1 MMKNQARTSYL
12 PIIFFFFFFF
22 FASHHKLLLISFTV
36 RTLEN
41 QAMANSNL
49 GTKTATMKAETTSM
63 YRQHAVTDSFHQFG
77 LPIAKSSSLVEDLHK
92 SRRILDGYIESKRDS
107 ESARERADVEL
118 SNALE
123 LVKELTLLIE
133 RSNRSKEFHKKETGA
148 LKIDIKVEENDDYS
162 EVMRDLE
169 AAKEEVSRLKLDVDS
184 VLGEKVALEKEVVK
198 IGFKTEEKLRLLES
212 LKKEIEVANEE
223 HFLVEL
229 GKIDASMERKEIER
243 LREGEGEEVLDF
255 LVEKKKKI
263 KKMLEEANRS
273 KGIEVE
279 LFETTSDV
287 EMLQTQLNIF
297 KKMEK
302 RVHTRGMSMSRS
314 NRSFE
319 RGKCTLTVLKEVTE
333 ETEAKKEALASLNTE
348 LFKLMMVMDEL
359 RKQINQAKEETGQ
372 LNKILRKNDAKL
384 QKLNAKMIMSKSKLE
399 IALSAKERVTTLT
412 DSLAG
417 SLEKLKKNKEAA
429 KQEECL
435 LIAQKTVTE
444 METQKTKLE
453 IDEKEREL
461 NSNLDELEKAKQ
473 AEALVLEKLESLIE
487 DKMERRE
494 TESKNCSTITIS
506 RFEYEYLSRHAS
518 LAEETAEK
526 KVAAA
531 EAWVEALR
539 ASTKAV
545 LMKTGTLMRESGMMR
560 VEEEREVFRT
570 ERTKRLAEDETH
582 KFKRIPEA
590 EAESYLSP
598 KLVRKS
604 TPVQRGKS
612 RRYSSAGT
620 PTFFVIKKK
629 KVPKLVKIFS
639 RKR

>member
-1 MMKNQARTSYL
+1 MADFEVGTK
-12 PIIFFFFFFF
+12 
-22 FASHHKLLLISFTV
+22 
-36 RTLEN
+36 TLEN
-41 QAMANSNL
+41 S
-49 GTKTATMKAETTSM
+49 
-63 YRQHAVTDSFHQFG
+63 VTGSSYQLD
-77 LPIAKSSSLVEDLHK
+77 LPIVESSCSLVEDLHK
-92 SRRILDGYIESKRDS
+92 SRKILNGYKESRRDS
-107 ESARERADVEL
+107 ESAKAKAEVEL
-118 SNALE
+118 CKAME
-123 LVKELTLLIE
+123 LVKELTLLIQK
-133 RSNRSKEFHKKETGA
+133 SNRSKELHKKDIEA
-148 LKIDIKVEENDDYS
+148 SKIEENGEYV

-184 VLGEKVALEKEVVK
+184 VLGEKVAVEKEIVK
-198 IGFKTEEKLRLLES
+198 IWFKMEEKLRLLES

-229 GKIDASMERKEIER
+229 GKMDASTECEEIER
-243 LREGEGEEVLDF
+243 LREGEGEEVFDF
-255 LVEKKKKI
+255 LVEKNKKI
-263 KKMLEEANRS
+263 KIMLEEADRS

-287 EMLQTQLNIF
+287 EMLQTQLNLF
-297 KKMEK
+297 KKME
-302 RVHTRGMSMSRS
+302 RRDESMSRS

-319 RGKCTLTVLKEVTE
+319 RGKCTLKVLKEATE
-333 ETEAKKEALASLNTE
+333 ETEAKKEALASLNAE
-348 LFKLMMVMDEL
+348 LFTLMMVMDEL
-359 RKQINQAKEETGQ
+359 RKQIIQSKEETCQ
-372 LNKILRKNDAKL
+372 LNKLLRRNDVKI
-384 QKLNAKMIMSKSKLE
+384 QKLNAKMIMAKSKLE
-399 IALSAKERVTTLT
+399 IALSAKERVTSLA

-417 SLEKLKKNKEAA
+417 SLEKLMKNKEAA

-435 LIAQKTVTE
+435 LIAQKTVAKI
-444 METQKTKLE
+444 ETQKTKLE
-453 IDEKEREL
+453 IEEKEREL

-494 TESKNCSTITIS
+494 TESRNCSTITIS
-506 RFEYEYLSRHAS
+506 MFEYEYLSRHAS

-545 LMKTGTLMRESGMMR
+545 LMKTGTSMRESGMMR
-560 VEEEREVFRT
+560 VEEEREVSTT
-570 ERTKRLAEDETH
+570 ERSFSTKRLAEDETH
-582 KFKRIPEA
+582 KFKRILEA

-598 KLVRKS
+598 KPVRKS

-629 KVPKLVKIFS
+629 KVLKLVKLFS

>member
-1 MMKNQARTSYL
+1 M
-12 PIIFFFFFFF
+12 
-22 FASHHKLLLISFTV
+22 
-36 RTLEN
+36 
-41 QAMANSNL
+41 
-49 GTKTATMKAETTSM
+49 
-63 YRQHAVTDSFHQFG
+63 
-77 LPIAKSSSLVEDLHK
+77 
-92 SRRILDGYIESKRDS
+92 
-107 ESARERADVEL
+107 EL
-118 SNALE
+118 SKAIE

-133 RSNRSKEFHKKETGA
+133 KSNRSKELHKKGMEA
-148 LKIDIKVEENDDYS
+148 SKIDIEVENNGEYV

-169 AAKEEVSRLKLDVDS
+169 AAKEEVSRLKLNVDS
-184 VLGEKVALEKEVVK
+184 VLGEKVAVEKEIVK
-198 IGFKTEEKLRLLES
+198 IWFKMEEKLRLLES

-229 GKIDASMERKEIER
+229 GKMDASTECEEIER

-255 LVEKKKKI
+255 LVEKNNKI
-263 KKMLEEANRS
+263 KKMLEEADRS
-273 KGIEVE
+273 KGIEAE

-287 EMLQTQLNIF
+287 EMLQTQLNLV
-297 KKMEK
+297 KKMER
-302 RVHTRGMSMSRS
+302 RVQRRDKSMSRS

-333 ETEAKKEALASLNTE
+333 ETEAKKEALASLNAE
-348 LFKLMMVMDEL
+348 LFTLMMVMDEL
-359 RKQINQAKEETGQ
+359 RKQIIQSKEETIQ
-372 LNKILRKNDAKL
+372 LNKIRRKNDVKI
-384 QKLNAKMIMSKSKLE
+384 QKLNAKLIMAKSKLE
-399 IALSAKERVTTLT
+399 IALSAKERVTSLA

-429 KQEECL
+429 EQEERL
-435 LIAQKTVTE
+435 LIAQKTVTK
-444 METQKTKLE
+444 METEKTKLE

-473 AEALVLEKLESLIE
+473 VEAFVLEKLESLIE

-545 LMKTGTLMRESGMMR
+545 LMKTGTSMRESGMMR
-560 VEEEREVFRT
+560 VVEEREVSKT
-570 ERTKRLAEDETH
+570 ERSFSTKRLAEDETH
-582 KFKRIPEA
+582 MFERITEA

-598 KLVRKS
+598 KPVRKS
-604 TPVQRGKS
+604 TPVQLGKS

-620 PTFFVIKKK
+620 PTFYVIKKK
-629 KVPKLVKIFS
+629 KVLKLVKLFS

>member
-1 MMKNQARTSYL
+1 MDL
-12 PIIFFFFFFF
+12 PIVE
-22 FASHHKLLLISFTV
+22 S
-36 RTLEN
+36 
-41 QAMANSNL
+41 
-49 GTKTATMKAETTSM
+49 
-63 YRQHAVTDSFHQFG
+63 
-77 LPIAKSSSLVEDLHK
+77 SSSLVEDLHT
-92 SRRILDGYIESKRDS
+92 SRKILDGYKESIRDS
-107 ESARERADVEL
+107 ESAKARAEVKL
-118 SNALE
+118 SKAME

-133 RSNRSKEFHKKETGA
+133 RSNRNKEFHRKNIEDS
-148 LKIDIKVEENDDYS
+148 KIDIKVEENGEYV
-162 EVMRDLE
+162 EVRRDLE
-169 AAKEEVSRLKLDVDS
+169 AAKEEVSRLKLDLDS
-184 VLGEKVALEKEVVK
+184 VLGEKVEVEKEEVK
-198 IGFKTEEKLRLLES
+198 IGFRIEEKLRLLES

-229 GKIDASMERKEIER
+229 GKMDASMDCKEIER
-243 LREGEGEEVLDF
+243 MREGEGEEVLDYI
-255 LVEKKKKI
+255 VEKNKKI
-263 KKMLEEANRS
+263 KKMLEEADRS

-287 EMLQTQLNIF
+287 EMLQTQLNLV
-297 KKMEK
+297 KKME
-302 RVHTRGMSMSRS
+302 RGDKSMS
-314 NRSFE
+314 RSFE

-333 ETEAKKEALASLNTE
+333 AKKEALASLNAE

-359 RKQINQAKEETGQ
+359 RNQINQAREETGQ
-372 LNKILRKNDAKL
+372 LNKILSKNDVKI
-384 QKLNAKMIMSKSKLE
+384 QKLNAKMIMAKSKLE
-399 IALSAKERVTTLT
+399 IALSAKERVRSLA

-429 KQEECL
+429 KEEECL

-494 TESKNCSTITIS
+494 TELKNCSTITIS

-526 KVAAA
+526 KVSAA
-531 EAWVEALR
+531 EAWAEALR

-545 LMKTGTLMRESGMMR
+545 LMKTGTLMR
-560 VEEEREVFRT
+560 VEGEREMSRT
-570 ERTKRLAEDETH
+570 ERSFSTKRLAEDE
-582 KFKRIPEA
+582 RIQEA
-590 EAESYLSP
+590 EAESYLFSKP
-598 KLVRKS
+598 VRKS
-604 TPVQRGKS
+604 TPVQLGKS

-629 KVPKLVKIFS
+629 KGLKLVKLFS

>member
-1 MMKNQARTSYL
+1 
-12 PIIFFFFFFF
+12 
-22 FASHHKLLLISFTV
+22 
-36 RTLEN
+36 
-41 QAMANSNL
+41 MANSNV
-49 GTKTATMKAETTSM
+49 GTKTATVKAETSM

-77 LPIAKSSSLVEDLHK
+77 LPIVKSSSLVEDLHK

-107 ESARERADVEL
+107 ESARERAEAEH

-133 RSNRSKEFHKKETGA
+133 RSNRCKEFHKKETGA

-162 EVMRDLE
+162 EVMKDLE

-198 IGFKTEEKLRLLES
+198 IGFNMEEKLRLLES

-229 GKIDASMERKEIER
+229 GKIDASIERKEIER

-255 LVEKKKKI
+255 LVEKNKKI
-263 KKMLEEANRS
+263 KKMLEEADRS

-297 KKMEK
+297 KKME
-302 RVHTRGMSMSRS
+302 RRD

-333 ETEAKKEALASLNTE
+333 ETEAKKEALASLNAE

-372 LNKILRKNDAKL
+372 LNKILRKNDVKI

-399 IALSAKERVTTLT
+399 IALSAKERVTSLV

-494 TESKNCSTITIS
+494 TESKNYSTITIS
-506 RFEYEYLSRHAS
+506 RFEYDYLSRHAS

>member
-1 MMKNQARTSYL
+1 
-12 PIIFFFFFFF
+12 
-22 FASHHKLLLISFTV
+22 
-36 RTLEN
+36 
-41 QAMANSNL
+41 MANSNV
-49 GTKTATMKAETTSM
+49 GTKTATVKAETSM

-77 LPIAKSSSLVEDLHK
+77 LPIVKSSSLVEDLHK

-107 ESARERADVEL
+107 ESARERAEAEH

-133 RSNRSKEFHKKETGA
+133 RSNRCKEFHKKETGA

-162 EVMRDLE
+162 EVMKDLE

-198 IGFKTEEKLRLLES
+198 IGFNMEEKLRLLES

-229 GKIDASMERKEIER
+229 GKIDASIERKEIER

-255 LVEKKKKI
+255 L
-263 KKMLEEANRS
+263 
-273 KGIEVE
+273 
-279 LFETTSDV
+279 
-287 EMLQTQLNIF
+287 TQLNIF
-297 KKMEK
+297 KKME
-302 RVHTRGMSMSRS
+302 RRD

-333 ETEAKKEALASLNTE
+333 ETEAKKEALASLNAE

-372 LNKILRKNDAKL
+372 LNKILRKNDVKI

-399 IALSAKERVTTLT
+399 IALSAKERVTSLV

-494 TESKNCSTITIS
+494 TESKNYSTITIS
-506 RFEYEYLSRHAS
+506 RFEYDYLSRHAS

>member
-1 MMKNQARTSYL
+1 
-12 PIIFFFFFFF
+12 
-22 FASHHKLLLISFTV
+22 
-36 RTLEN
+36 
-41 QAMANSNL
+41 MANSEL
-49 GTKTATMKAETTSM
+49 GTKNGTVKAETSI
-63 YRQHAVTDSFHQFG
+63 YRHNSITGSSYQLD
-77 LPIAKSSSLVEDLHK
+77 LPIVESSSSLVEDLHK
-92 SRRILDGYIESKRDS
+92 SRKILDGYKESLRDS
-107 ESARERADVEL
+107 ESTKAKAEVEL
-118 SNALE
+118 SKAIE

-133 RSNRSKEFHKKETGA
+133 RSNRSKEFHKKDMEA
-148 LKIDIKVEENDDYS
+148 SKIDIKVEENGEYV

-184 VLGEKVALEKEVVK
+184 VLGEKAAVEKEAVK
-198 IGFKTEEKLRLLES
+198 IGVKMEEKLRLLAS

-229 GKIDASMERKEIER
+229 GKMDASMECKEIER
-243 LREGEGEEVLDF
+243 LREGDGEEVLDF
-255 LVEKKKKI
+255 LVEKNKRI
-263 KKMLEEANRS
+263 KKMLEEADRS

-287 EMLQTQLNIF
+287 EMLQTQLNLV
-297 KKMEK
+297 KKMER
-302 RVHTRGMSMSRS
+302 RVHRRDKSMS
-314 NRSFE
+314 RSFE

-333 ETEAKKEALASLNTE
+333 ETEAKKEALASLNAE
-348 LFKLMMVMDEL
+348 LFKLMMEMDEL
-359 RKQINQAKEETGQ
+359 RKQIIQAKEETCQ
-372 LNKILRKNDAKL
+372 LNKILRKNDVKI
-384 QKLNAKMIMSKSKLE
+384 QKLNAKMIMAKSKLE
-399 IALSAKERVTTLT
+399 IALSAKERVT
-412 DSLAG
+412 SLADNLAC

-435 LIAQKTVTE
+435 LIAQKTVTK

-461 NSNLDELEKAKQ
+461 SSNLDELEKAKQ
-473 AEALVLEKLESLIE
+473 AEALVLEKLESLTE
-487 DKMERRE
+487 DKMERRG

-545 LMKTGTLMRESGMMR
+545 LMKTGTLMREGGMMR
-560 VEEEREVFRT
+560 VEKERKVSTT
-570 ERTKRLAEDETH
+570 ERS
-582 KFKRIPEA
+582 FKRIPEA
-590 EAESYLSP
+590 EAEAESYLCP
-598 KLVRKS
+598 KPVRKS
-604 TPVQRGKS
+604 RPVQQGKS

-629 KVPKLVKIFS
+629 KVLKLVKLFS

>member
-1 MMKNQARTSYL
+1 M
-12 PIIFFFFFFF
+12 
-22 FASHHKLLLISFTV
+22 
-36 RTLEN
+36 
-41 QAMANSNL
+41 
-49 GTKTATMKAETTSM
+49 
-63 YRQHAVTDSFHQFG
+63 
-77 LPIAKSSSLVEDLHK
+77 EDLHK

-107 ESARERADVEL
+107 ESARERAEVEL

-123 LVKELTLLIE
+123 LVKELILLID
-133 RSNRSKEFHKKETGA
+133 RSNSSKEFHKKYTGA
-148 LKIDIKVEENDDYS
+148 LKIDIKVEENGDYA

-169 AAKEEVSRLKLDVDS
+169 TAKEEVSRLKLDVDS

-198 IGFKTEEKLRLLES
+198 TGFNMKEKLRLLES

-229 GKIDASMERKEIER
+229 GKIDASMECKEIER
-243 LREGEGEEVLDF
+243 LREGEEVLDF
-255 LVEKKKKI
+255 LVEKNKKI
-263 KKMLEEANRS
+263 KKMLEEADRS
-273 KGIEVE
+273 KGIELE

-287 EMLQTQLNIF
+287 EMLQTQLNLF
-297 KKMEK
+297 KKMER
-302 RVHTRGMSMSRS
+302 RVHTTGKSMSRS
-314 NRSFE
+314 SRSFE

-359 RKQINQAKEETGQ
+359 RKQI
-372 LNKILRKNDAKL
+372 LRKNDVKI
-384 QKLNAKMIMSKSKLE
+384 QKLNAKMIMAKSKLE
-399 IALSAKERVTTLT
+399 IALSAKERVTSLA

-453 IDEKEREL
+453 IDEKGREL

-487 DKMERRE
+487 DKMER
-494 TESKNCSTITIS
+494 
-506 RFEYEYLSRHAS
+506 FEYEYLSRHAS

-526 KVAAA
+526 EVAAA

-560 VEEEREVFRT
+560 VEEERQVFRT
-570 ERTKRLAEDETH
+570 ARSFSTKRLAEDETH
-582 KFKRIPEA
+582 MFKGIPEA
-590 EAESYLSP
+590 AESYLSP

-612 RRYSSAGT
+612 RRCSSAGT

-639 RKR
+639 LKR

>member
-1 MMKNQARTSYL
+1 
-12 PIIFFFFFFF
+12 
-22 FASHHKLLLISFTV
+22 
-36 RTLEN
+36 
-41 QAMANSNL
+41 MANSNV
-49 GTKTATMKAETTSM
+49 GTKTATVKAETSM

-77 LPIAKSSSLVEDLHK
+77 LPIVKSSSLVEDLHK

-107 ESARERADVEL
+107 ESARERAEVEL

-123 LVKELTLLIE
+123 LVKELILLID
-133 RSNRSKEFHKKETGA
+133 RSNSSKEFHKKYTGA
-148 LKIDIKVEENDDYS
+148 LKIDIKVEENGDYA

-169 AAKEEVSRLKLDVDS
+169 TAKEEVSRLKLDVDS

-198 IGFKTEEKLRLLES
+198 TGFNMEEKLRLLES

-229 GKIDASMERKEIER
+229 GKIDASMECKEIER
-243 LREGEGEEVLDF
+243 LREKEEVLDF
-255 LVEKKKKI
+255 LVEKNKKI
-263 KKMLEEANRS
+263 KKMLEEADRS
-273 KGIEVE
+273 KGIELE

-287 EMLQTQLNIF
+287 EMLQTQLNLF
-297 KKMEK
+297 KKMER
-302 RVHTRGMSMSRS
+302 RVHTTGKSMSRS
-314 NRSFE
+314 SRFFE
-319 RGKCTLTVLKEVTE
+319 RGKCTLTVLKEATE

-372 LNKILRKNDAKL
+372 FNKILRKNDVKI
-384 QKLNAKMIMSKSKLE
+384 QKLNAKMIMAKSKLE
-399 IALSAKERVTTLT
+399 IALSAKERVTSLA

-473 AEALVLEKLESLIE
+473 AEALVLEKLESHIE

-560 VEEEREVFRT
+560 VEEERQVFRT
-570 ERTKRLAEDETH
+570 ERSFSTKRLAEDETH
-582 KFKRIPEA
+582 MFKGIPEA

-604 TPVQRGKS
+604 TPVQRGKA
-612 RRYSSAGT
+612 RRCSSAGT

>member
-1 MMKNQARTSYL
+1 
-12 PIIFFFFFFF
+12 
-22 FASHHKLLLISFTV
+22 
-36 RTLEN
+36 
-41 QAMANSNL
+41 MANSNV
-49 GTKTATMKAETTSM
+49 GTKTAT
-63 YRQHAVTDSFHQFG
+63 
-77 LPIAKSSSLVEDLHK
+77 SSSLVEDLHK

-107 ESARERADVEL
+107 ESARERAEVEL

-123 LVKELTLLIE
+123 LVKELILLID
-133 RSNRSKEFHKKETGA
+133 RSNSSKEFQKKDTGA
-148 LKIDIKVEENDDYS
+148 LKIDIKVEENGDYA
-162 EVMRDLE
+162 EVMRDLGT
-169 AAKEEVSRLKLDVDS
+169 AKEEVSRLKLDVDS

-198 IGFKTEEKLRLLES
+198 TGFNMKEKLRLLES

-229 GKIDASMERKEIER
+229 GKMDASMECKEIER
-243 LREGEGEEVLDF
+243 LREGEEVLDF
-255 LVEKKKKI
+255 LVEKNKKI
-263 KKMLEEANRS
+263 KKMLEEADRS
-273 KGIEVE
+273 KGIELE

-287 EMLQTQLNIF
+287 EMLQTQLNLF
-297 KKMEK
+297 KKMER
-302 RVHTRGMSMSRS
+302 RVHTTGKSMSRS
-314 NRSFE
+314 SRFFE

-372 LNKILRKNDAKL
+372 FNKILRKNDVKI
-384 QKLNAKMIMSKSKLE
+384 QKLNAKMIMAKSKLE
-399 IALSAKERVTTLT
+399 IALSAKERVTSLA

-494 TESKNCSTITIS
+494 AD
-506 RFEYEYLSRHAS
+506 RHAS

-560 VEEEREVFRT
+560 VEEERQVFRT
-570 ERTKRLAEDETH
+570 ERSFSTKRLAEDETH
-582 KFKRIPEA
+582 MFKGIPEA

-612 RRYSSAGT
+612 RRCSSAGT

>member
-1 MMKNQARTSYL
+1 M
-12 PIIFFFFFFF
+12 
-22 FASHHKLLLISFTV
+22 
-36 RTLEN
+36 
-41 QAMANSNL
+41 
-49 GTKTATMKAETTSM
+49 
-63 YRQHAVTDSFHQFG
+63 
-77 LPIAKSSSLVEDLHK
+77 EDLHK

-107 ESARERADVEL
+107 ESARERAEVEL

-123 LVKELTLLIE
+123 LVKELILLID
-133 RSNRSKEFHKKETGA
+133 RSNSSKEFHKKYTGA
-148 LKIDIKVEENDDYS
+148 LKIDIKVEENGDYA

-169 AAKEEVSRLKLDVDS
+169 TAKEEVSRLKLDVDS

-198 IGFKTEEKLRLLES
+198 TGFNMKEKLRLLES

-229 GKIDASMERKEIER
+229 GKIDASMECKEIER
-243 LREGEGEEVLDF
+243 LREGEEVLDF
-255 LVEKKKKI
+255 LVEKNKKI
-263 KKMLEEANRS
+263 KKMLEEADRS
-273 KGIEVE
+273 KGIELE

-287 EMLQTQLNIF
+287 EMLQTQLNLF
-297 KKMEK
+297 KKMER
-302 RVHTRGMSMSRS
+302 RVHTTGKSMSRS
-314 NRSFE
+314 SRSFE

-372 LNKILRKNDAKL
+372 FNKILRKNDVKI
-384 QKLNAKMIMSKSKLE
+384 QKLNAKMIMAKSKLE
-399 IALSAKERVTTLT
+399 IALSAKERVTSLA

-453 IDEKEREL
+453 IDEKGREL

-487 DKMERRE
+487 DKMER
-494 TESKNCSTITIS
+494 
-506 RFEYEYLSRHAS
+506 FEYEYLSRHAS

-526 KVAAA
+526 EVAAA

-560 VEEEREVFRT
+560 VEEERQVFRT
-570 ERTKRLAEDETH
+570 ARSFSTKRLAEDETH
-582 KFKRIPEA
+582 MFKGIPEA
-590 EAESYLSP
+590 AESYLSP

-612 RRYSSAGT
+612 RRCSSAGT

-639 RKR
+639 LKR

>member
-1 MMKNQARTSYL
+1 
-12 PIIFFFFFFF
+12 
-22 FASHHKLLLISFTV
+22 
-36 RTLEN
+36 
-41 QAMANSNL
+41 
-49 GTKTATMKAETTSM
+49 
-63 YRQHAVTDSFHQFG
+63 
-77 LPIAKSSSLVEDLHK
+77 
-92 SRRILDGYIESKRDS
+92 
-107 ESARERADVEL
+107 
-118 SNALE
+118 
-123 LVKELTLLIE
+123 
-133 RSNRSKEFHKKETGA
+133 
-148 LKIDIKVEENDDYS
+148 
-162 EVMRDLE
+162 
-169 AAKEEVSRLKLDVDS
+169 
-184 VLGEKVALEKEVVK
+184 
-198 IGFKTEEKLRLLES
+198 
-212 LKKEIEVANEE
+212 
-223 HFLVEL
+223 
-229 GKIDASMERKEIER
+229 MECKEIER
-243 LREGEGEEVLDF
+243 LREGEEVLDF
-255 LVEKKKKI
+255 LVEKNKKI
-263 KKMLEEANRS
+263 KKMLEEADRS
-273 KGIEVE
+273 KGIELE

-287 EMLQTQLNIF
+287 EMLQTQLNLF
-297 KKMEK
+297 KKMER
-302 RVHTRGMSMSRS
+302 RVHTTGKSMSRS

-359 RKQINQAKEETGQ
+359 RKQINQAKEETGH
-372 LNKILRKNDAKL
+372 LNKILRENDVKI
-384 QKLNAKMIMSKSKLE
+384 QKLNAKMIMAKSKLE
-399 IALSAKERVTTLT
+399 IASSAKERVTSLA

-453 IDEKEREL
+453 IDEKEKVL

-570 ERTKRLAEDETH
+570 ERSFSTKRLAEDETH
-582 KFKRIPEA
+582 KFKRIPKA

-604 TPVQRGKS
+604 TTVQRGKS

-620 PTFFVIKKK
+620 PTFFVITKK

>member
-1 MMKNQARTSYL
+1 
-12 PIIFFFFFFF
+12 
-22 FASHHKLLLISFTV
+22 
-36 RTLEN
+36 
-41 QAMANSNL
+41 
-49 GTKTATMKAETTSM
+49 
-63 YRQHAVTDSFHQFG
+63 
-77 LPIAKSSSLVEDLHK
+77 SSSLVEDLHK

-107 ESARERADVEL
+107 ESARERAEVEL

-123 LVKELTLLIE
+123 LVKELILLID
-133 RSNRSKEFHKKETGA
+133 RSNSSKEFHKKYTGA
-148 LKIDIKVEENDDYS
+148 LKIDIKVEENGDYA

-169 AAKEEVSRLKLDVDS
+169 TAKEEVSRLKLDVDS

-198 IGFKTEEKLRLLES
+198 TGFNMKEKLRLLES

-229 GKIDASMERKEIER
+229 GKIDASMECKEIER
-243 LREGEGEEVLDF
+243 LREGEEVLDF
-255 LVEKKKKI
+255 LVEKNKKI
-263 KKMLEEANRS
+263 KKMLEEADRS
-273 KGIEVE
+273 KGIELE

-287 EMLQTQLNIF
+287 EMLQTQLNLF
-297 KKMEK
+297 KKMER
-302 RVHTRGMSMSRS
+302 RVHTTGKSMSRS
-314 NRSFE
+314 SRSFE

-372 LNKILRKNDAKL
+372 FNKILRKNDVKI
-384 QKLNAKMIMSKSKLE
+384 QKLNAKMIMAKSKLE
-399 IALSAKERVTTLT
+399 IALSAKERVTSLA

-453 IDEKEREL
+453 IDEKERKL

-473 AEALVLEKLESLIE
+473 AEDLVLEKLESLIE
-487 DKMERRE
+487 DKME
-494 TESKNCSTITIS
+494 

-560 VEEEREVFRT
+560 VEEERQVFRT
-570 ERTKRLAEDETH
+570 ARSFSTKRLAEDETH
-582 KFKRIPEA
+582 MFKGIPEA

-612 RRYSSAGT
+612 RRCSSAGT

-639 RKR
+639 LKR